1 MQPIQKPHLPH
12 NLKVLTFNVERVNIY
27 LHFQQCYKEIFYVTV
42 IVISL
47 GGFSV
52 HFLVV
57 GLALI
62 WLSDPFIYHEL
73 EESDNLPIQENY
85 YI

>member
-1 MQPIQKPHLPH
+1 MIG
-12 NLKVLTFNVERVNIY
+12 
-27 LHFQQCYKEIFYVTV
+27 
-42 IVISL
+42 L

-73 EESDNLPIQENY
+73 EESDNLSIQENY